1 MLLQCHLQRSYC
13 IGVHRS
19 WWAVTQELSH
29 RSSYIGVNSQVIYLY
44 LNSYKTP
51 TSQVSLFFSY
61 GAGRLRLA
69 KRDSLRRMC
78 VSDAQTR
85 GEMRILFVLEQPA
98 VEIARR
104 TPKCVAKC
112 EFHCPWRRPLARN
125 EGGSSKTGVNLQ
137 FWNFRCNLFARNEGQ
152 GPKLGS
158 VKLWF
163 RNLRC
168 NAFARNQGQTATIVI
183 LQRHKATLWQGFSA

>member
-1 MLLQCHLQRSYC
+1 MLLQCHLQRSYG

-19 WWAVTQELSH
+19 GSTGVVTQELLH

-51 TSQVSLFFSY
+51 TSQVSLFFSC

-85 GEMRILFVLEQPA
+85 GEMRILFVLEQPLWRSRVGRPNVWRNA
-98 VEIARR
+98 NFVVRG
-104 TPKCVAKC
+104 VALWH
-112 EFHCPWRRPLARN
+112 EMRADR
-125 EGGSSKTGVNLQ
+125 Q
-137 FWNFRCNLFARNEGQ
+137 
-152 GPKLGS
+152 KL
-158 VKLWF
+158 V
-163 RNLRC
+163 
-168 NAFARNQGQTATIVI
+168 
-183 LQRHKATLWQGFSA
+183 